1 MDFIICSGSWFFLQY
16 RSSFYRQHRLK
27 IDTSIYGSFRDN
39 RFCFSC
45 TLKSMGIMYCEI
57 NSVQMWFCED
67 TFPRHLDLFFEAFR
81 EIQSSCKTELSLR
94 MRVFISCI
102 YETFFYNCNE
112 SWADFFFCT
121 YIFWRLE
128 IGFVEQDVSL
138 SFIPDQQTQYSP
150 IIEHILNPE
159 KEYNQHIQYS
169 VAIEQQEG
177 ILVECQLPAYRHY
190 GRHSEQFRTCPRG
203 DEDRG
208 YKGSVQGPLP
218 CEQAE
223 CQTGWHG
230 WKHYLPTT
238 SLVRAKYTTIF

>member
-1 MDFIICSGSWFFLQY
+1 MITNITVLSDDNKPCNSFMITKKYSDFICF
-16 RSSFYRQHRLK
+16 RLIQVK
-27 IDTSIYGSFRDN
+27 TDTY
-39 RFCFSC
+39 
-45 TLKSMGIMYCEI
+45 
-57 NSVQMWFCED
+57 V
-67 TFPRHLDLFFEAFR
+67 
-81 EIQSSCKTELSLR
+81 
-94 MRVFISCI
+94 
-102 YETFFYNCNE
+102 
-112 SWADFFFCT
+112 
-121 YIFWRLE
+121 FWRLE

-159 KEYNQHIQYS
+159 KQYNQHIQYS

-177 ILVECQLPAYRHY
+177 ILVECQLPTYRHY

-218 CEQAE
+218 CEQTE
-223 CQTGWHG
+223 CQTGWHD